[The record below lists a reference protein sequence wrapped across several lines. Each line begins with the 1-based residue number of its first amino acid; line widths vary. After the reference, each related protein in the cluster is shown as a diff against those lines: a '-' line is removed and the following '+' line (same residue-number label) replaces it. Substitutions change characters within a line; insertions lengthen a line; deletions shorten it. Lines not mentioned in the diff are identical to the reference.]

1 MGTTRVLAKRKEPV
15 RRPENHASN
24 RELSRKKP
32 QRADPLEDILLA
44 SLVHE
49 LRAPLNSIV
58 GFSDLLAQGEGGPLT
73 RVQRQHVETIR
84 ASSRLLL
91 RLVNDILN
99 LSKIEAGRL
108 ELDCEDFFLAPTVGR
123 VVSAMTHLAAEKKI
137 RISTRIQSQLVVRAD
152 PVRVEQI
159 LYNLL
164 SNAVKFTPPGGRI
177 TIEGRHLEGLARLSV
192 RDTGVG
198 IASKNQTLVFGPF
211 QQVGTAQE
219 KEEGTGLGLAVTKRL
234 VELQGGGIWVTSEL
248 GQGSEFTVTLPLG
261 QAASGLV
268 AS

>member
-1 MGTTRVLAKRKEPV
+1 MAATRVLAKRKEPV
-15 RRPENHASN
+15 RQAESYTSKRGLPRKRP
-24 RELSRKKP
+24 
-32 QRADPLEDILLA
+32 QCADPLEDILLA

-58 GFSDLLAQGEGGPLT
+58 GFSDLLAQGEGGRLT
-73 RVQRQHVETIR
+73 RVQRHHAETIR
-84 ASSRLLL
+84 ASARLLV

-108 ELDCEDFFLAPTVGR
+108 ELDCEDFFLAPTVGK
-123 VVSAMTHLAAEKKI
+123 VVSAMTLLAAEKKI
-137 RISTRIQSQLVVRAD
+137 RVLTRVQSQLVVHAD
-152 PVRVEQI
+152 QVRVEQI

-177 TIEGRHLEGLARLSV
+177 AIEGRQLEGLARLSV

-198 IASKNQTLVFGPF
+198 IASKDQTLVFDPF
-211 QQVGTAQE
+211 QEVGTVQGTQ
-219 KEEGTGLGLAVTKRL
+219 EGTGLGLAVTKRL

-261 QAASGLV
+261 RAAPGLV
-268 AS
+268 G